1 MTFGEIILLALA
13 VASTSVTISKSNAL
27 EWLRN
32 QVSKLGRWPEELIH
46 CPYCL
51 SHWIAVAGVLLMS
64 PATLFQIFLNSMA
77 VVTLASFA
85 SIGIIYYFLTLD
97 ALEESE

>member
-1 MTFGEIILLALA
+1 MRFGEIILLALA

-27 EWLRN
+27 EWFRN
-32 QVSKLGRWPEELIH
+32 QVSRLGSWAEELIH

-51 SHWIAVAGVLLMS
+51 SHWIAAAGVCIM
-64 PATLFQIFLNSMA
+64 FQGTVLDLAITTMA

-97 ALEESE
+97 TLEESE